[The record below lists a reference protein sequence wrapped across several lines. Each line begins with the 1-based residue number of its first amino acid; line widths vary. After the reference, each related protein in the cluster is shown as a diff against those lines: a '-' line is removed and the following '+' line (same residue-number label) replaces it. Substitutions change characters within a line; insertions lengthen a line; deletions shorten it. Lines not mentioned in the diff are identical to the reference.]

1 MRRRLPWILLGALLL
16 TLSAAAFL
24 LATDPG
30 LNSLIS
36 IVSRL
41 SGGRLPEIEVVVGYL
56 LQSLRGGRFLLCF
69 DDFHHVD
76 EDADLNLLLERLR
89 AELAGKN

>member
-36 IVSRL
+36 LVSRL
-41 SGGRLPEIEVVVGYL
+41 SGGGVQVGPPPAPCWAPC
-56 LQSLRGGRFLLCF
+56 SCASCATATVSMR
-69 DDFHHVD
+69 
-76 EDADLNLLLERLR
+76 
-89 AELAGKN
+89 